1 MRADQL
7 NVSKIFAI
15 NLFCSIRVSLL
26 LSFLTVNMFMFER
39 KFFSNQLSK
48 LFYLFINIISCS
60 CIKHANKG

>member
-1 MRADQL
+1 MRADQF

-26 LSFLTVNMFMFER
+26 LSFLNMFMFER

>member
-26 LSFLTVNMFMFER
+26 LSFLNMFMFER